1 MSSAKTPFP
10 IRPIARGLR
19 FLGAVLIL
27 MNGGVHL
34 YLWHQAYSA
43 VSVIGPLFLLNA
55 VSAVVIAA
63 ALVWKP
69 EAIAALLGLALSA
82 GTFGAFLL
90 AATVGLFGFSTGW
103 NGQAVL
109 AAVAEIGAILV
120 LASWW
125 AITQKK
131 RGAAAMGERAED
143 PEEADT
149 ERPKSS

>member
-1 MSSAKTPFP
+1 MSSEKSPSP

-19 FLGAVLIL
+19 FLGAALIL
-27 MNGGVHL
+27 LNGGVHF
-34 YLWHQAYSA
+34 YLWHQAYRA

-55 VSAVVIAA
+55 VSAMVIAA

-69 EAIAALLGLALSA
+69 EAIAALLGLVLSA

-90 AATVGLFGFSTGW
+90 AATVGLFSFSTGW

-131 RGAAAMGERAED
+131 RGAAPLGERAED
-143 PEEADT
+143 PEEADA